1 MTLTI
6 STCRKDINDDRRGKV
21 IREQEVFTHSNGK
34 IYNRVTTN
42 TYDTAERLI
51 SSTLVCAR

>member
-1 MTLTI
+1 MLKGRQMRTFAY
-6 STCRKDINDDRRGKV
+6 DRRGKV